1 MAQQIYIV
9 EDHPVVRRG
18 LSSLIE
24 PEPGLTIVGGTGS
37 AKDARQEIPEADPDL
52 VLLDISIEDGSGL
65 TLLEH
70 LHNTRPTLPVLV
82 VSMHDEELYAQR
94 ALEAGARGYLMK
106 NKADTKVV
114 EAIREVLDGN
124 VYLSPEM
131 TSTILSSQVGGL
143 STQEFSPFDTLSDRE
158 LEVFMLMGEGRQR
171 REIAEALSLSPKTV
185 DSHKDNLKKKLSLD
199 TTAGLRRYAAIWV
212 ASDASPAE

>member
-1 MAQQIYIV
+1 MAQQIYII

-24 PEPGLTIVGGTGS
+24 PEPGLAIIGGTGS
-37 AKDARQEIPEADPDL
+37 AQEARQEIPDADPDL
-52 VLLDISIEDGSGL
+52 VLLDLSIEDGTGL

-70 LHNTRPTLPVLV
+70 LHNTQSDLPVLV
-82 VSMHDEELYAQR
+82 VSMHDEELYAR
-94 ALEAGARGYLMK
+94 RVLEAGARGYLMK
-106 NKADTKVV
+106 DKADSKVV

-131 TSTILSSQVGGL
+131 TSTILSSKVGGPK
-143 STQEFSPFDTLSDRE
+143 TQDLSPFDTLSDRE
-158 LEVFMLMGEGRQR
+158 LEVFMLMGEGHER

-212 ASDASPAE
+212 ASDASPTE